1 MKTRMLY
8 NLILVLGFVT
18 FAAAM
23 IFAVT
28 VRKQEQLQ
36 EPLQP
41 VNRLSQ
47 DHAQSII
54 EVINAQGFDDAFT
67 HYSSY
72 KDIPDPRF
80 HELRQNYIRAA
91 TELKDYLSE
100 AAGKTQDSPYYLKK
114 YGL

>member
-1 MKTRMLY
+1 MKNRMLY
-8 NLILVLGFVT
+8 TLMLMLGFIT

-23 IFAVT
+23 LFAVT
-28 VRKQEQLQ
+28 VHKQEQA
-36 EPLQP
+36 EESPAP

-80 HELRQNYIRAA
+80 HQLRQDYIRASA
-91 TELKDYLSE
+91 ELKDYLSE